1 MILNVIPN
9 FIHLRHKICV
19 RAIEMYIFRFTVKLN
34 PTRMKIDLRSEAAF
48 YQMSRVLVISA
59 SKHNIAKNNL
69 LTIFTFWEY
78 SLSKSHIFLPYVSM
92 SESGE
97 NKS

>member
-19 RAIEMYIFRFTVKLN
+19 RAIEMYIFRFTVT
-34 PTRMKIDLRSEAAF
+34 TRMKIDLRSEAAF
-48 YQMSRVLVISA
+48 YEMSRVLVISA

-78 SLSKSHIFLPYVSM
+78 SLSKSHIFLPYVST